1 MPKKKS
7 LILPTSFKMPRRY
20 KHVSLLF
27 AGETLIGIIEA
38 QPPRKIEC
46 ACNARGDAVL
56 ESRLL
61 DWSAQ
66 VLAIIRK
73 DNGADE

>member
-1 MPKKKS
+1 MPKKKP
-7 LILPTSFKMPRRY
+7 LILPTPFKIPRRY

-38 QPPRKIEC
+38 RPPGKIKC
-46 ACNARGDAVL
+46 ACNAKGDSAL

-66 VLAIIRK
+66 VLESIRK
-73 DNGADE
+73 DNEK